1 MKNFLVPYRAP
12 FRSMKYPVRETW
24 KWVCVDFYFLCH
36 EYLQCNI
43 ACFYVLIHNFS
54 TRFWTNSLCYE
65 HEVSRISNKLFCK
78 LFMNIPI
85 FSRFLFTGFSYLTNH
100 HLKHSKCM
108 FWVLVNGST
117 NILFLKTS
125 SFLVNSIRW
134 NLRSLNSSF
143 SRICNFNFTSLGAF

>member
-1 MKNFLVPYRAP
+1 MKNFLVPYRDP

-78 LFMNIPI
+78 LFMNTPI

-100 HLKHSKCM
+100 HLKHSICM
-108 FWVLVNGST
+108 FWVLVNLS
-117 NILFLKTS
+117 IWLFSFFYETKIRTS
-125 SFLVNSIRW
+125 
-134 NLRSLNSSF
+134 
-143 SRICNFNFTSLGAF
+143 FTSRDYWNNKLVLYFVLLN

>member
-1 MKNFLVPYRAP
+1 MKNFLVPYRDP

-85 FSRFLFTGFSYLTNH
+85 FSRFLFTGFSYLANH
-100 HLKHSKCM
+100 HLKHSICM
-108 FWVLVNGST
+108 FWVLVNLS
-117 NILFLKTS
+117 IWLFSFFYETKIRTS
-125 SFLVNSIRW
+125 
-134 NLRSLNSSF
+134 
-143 SRICNFNFTSLGAF
+143 FTSRDYWNNKLVLYFVLLN